1 MRAKRFIYY
10 LQFLLQSC
18 CRFSE
23 RTHFIWAN
31 GLSPK
36 PICAVNLGVLSQNLA
51 SRGTQSRSIAGITAF
66 AGKVDGKEYSDGGD
80 NVPLKLQYSVKEVV
94 VAWTLYIGIRSA
106 LQNKGTYGRAASG
119 FCSSSLR
126 RRVGRA
132 VMISSHDKPS
142 HEYNR
147 TTSR

>member
-66 AGKVDGKEYSDGGD
+66 AGKVDGKEYPDGD
-80 NVPLKLQYSVKEVV
+80 KCPDITSVTVTAPLEWGSMREVV
-94 VAWTLYIGIRSA
+94 EAGSTWC
-106 LQNKGTYGRAASG
+106 QNS
-119 FCSSSLR
+119 
-126 RRVGRA
+126 V
-132 VMISSHDKPS
+132 
-142 HEYNR
+142 
-147 TTSR
+147 